1 MGERPTNGVDTELV
15 VAARESIYIYGAN
28 LIASLTG
35 FLYWVIAA
43 KIVSSEV
50 LGTAS
55 TIISLTNITV
65 TISTLGLGTA
75 ILRVGAIYRNEIG
88 RVACTALTLDL
99 AATTLVILGGLMIYV
114 RILGSTQ
121 SALLVIPLAL
131 AWAPVIALQSVLIA
145 TRNAKYLSY
154 TQIINAIS
162 RIGLGITILLITSTV
177 TGVVTG
183 YFLGFLAVTL
193 TLLII
198 ILRRKLL
205 EPYITKPYAVELLRA
220 GIPIWLPSTIA
231 VIGTQLAV
239 VFTYSIRG
247 GSEAGYLYIAQ
258 TIALAIDVARVAVA
272 SALIP
277 TIASGNVDKERLG
290 DIIRLVYALLLP
302 VNMVLFFFPEPLLR
316 LINPEYLA
324 AVNPLRIYVLANVTL
339 LMVGLIATHIY
350 ASGNYRYTLLIN
362 TSISTTRVALY
373 TILTPLYGATG
384 AATAYLA
391 GTLTAITL
399 IAPKTR
405 GVKAP
410 WSRMS
415 LSLAIAILLGITLK
429 HLTVESTLATVIA
442 MMMYLLLV
450 YLVHIAL
457 RLLKK
462 TELTLLLGIFKSIT
476 RVKVG
481 G

>member
-1 MGERPTNGVDTELV
+1 MGQQYIDEELGVV
-15 VAARESIYIYGAN
+15 ARESIFIYSAN
-28 LIASLTG
+28 FIASVAG

-43 KIVSSEV
+43 KLVPSNV
-50 LGTAS
+50 LGTAT
-55 TIISLTNITV
+55 TIISLTSIAITL
-65 TISTLGLGTA
+65 STLGLGTA
-75 ILRVGAIYRNEIG
+75 ILRVGSIHRDKIG
-88 RVACTALTLDL
+88 RVAYTALVLDL
-99 AATTLVILGGLMIYV
+99 ASTTIVALGGLTIYARV
-114 RILGSTQ
+114 LGSTRL
-121 SALLVIPLAL
+121 ALLVVPLAL
-131 AWAPVIALQSVLIA
+131 VWAPTAALTPVLIT
-145 TRNAKYLSY
+145 TRNARYLSY
-154 TQIINAIS
+154 AQTLSAIT
-162 RIGLGITILLITSTV
+162 RIGLGVAILLTTPTI
-177 TGVVTG
+177 TGVVAG
-183 YFLGFLAVTL
+183 YLLGFLAVTI
-193 TLLII
+193 TLLAI

-205 EPYITKPYAVELLRA
+205 EPKASKTYAIELLRA

-231 VIGTQLAV
+231 VLGTQLAV

-258 TIALAIDVARVAVA
+258 TIALAIDAARVAVA

-277 TIASGNVDKERLG
+277 SIATRNVSKGELG
-290 DIIRLVYALLLP
+290 DVIRLVFALLLP
-302 VNMVLFFFPEPLLR
+302 VNMTLFFFPEPVLK
-316 LINPEYLA
+316 LINPEYLT
-324 AVNPLRIYVLANVTL
+324 AVNPLRIYILANVVL
-339 LMVGLIATHIY
+339 LIVGLVATHIY

-373 TILTPLYGATG
+373 TILTPLYGAAG

-391 GTLTAITL
+391 GTLTATTL

-442 MMMYLLLV
+442 IMMYLLLV

>member
-1 MGERPTNGVDTELV
+1 MGYQYIDEELGVV
-15 VAARESIYIYGAN
+15 ARESIFIYGAN

-35 FLYWVIAA
+35 FLYWVVAA

-55 TIISLTNITV
+55 TIISLTNITI

-88 RVACTALTLDL
+88 RVACTALALDL
-99 AATTLVILGGLMIYV
+99 VATTLVVLGGLALYV
-114 RILGSTQ
+114 RVLGSTWL
-121 SALLVIPLAL
+121 ALLIVPLAL
-131 AWAPVIALQSVLIA
+131 VMASTPALRPVLIA
-145 TRNAKYLSY
+145 TRNAKYLPY
-154 TQIINAIS
+154 TQILNAAA
-162 RIGLGITILLITSTV
+162 RIGLGIAILLTTPTI

-183 YFLGFLAVTL
+183 YLLGSLAITS
-193 TLLII
+193 TLLTI
-198 ILRRKLL
+198 ILRKKLL
-205 EPYITKPYAVELLRA
+205 EPSISRVHAVELLRA

-231 VIGTQLAV
+231 VLGTQLAV

-258 TIALAIDVARVAVA
+258 TMALAIDAARVAVA

-277 TIASGNVDKERLG
+277 SIASGSVSKGKLG
-290 DIIRLVYALLLP
+290 DVIRLVFALLLP
-302 VNMVLFFFPEPLLR
+302 VNMTLFFFPEHVLR

-324 AVNPLRIYVLANVTL
+324 AVNPLRIYILANVTL
-339 LMVGLIATHIY
+339 LMIGLIATHIY
-350 ASGNYRYTLLIN
+350 ATGNYRYTLLIN
-362 TSISTTRVALY
+362 ASTSTTRVALY

-384 AATAYLA
+384 AATAYLT
-391 GTLTAITL
+391 GTLVATTL
-399 IAPKTR
+399 IAPRAR

-476 RVKVG
+476 RVKAG

>member
-1 MGERPTNGVDTELV
+1 MGYQYIDEELGVV
-15 VAARESIYIYGAN
+15 ARESIFIYGAN

-35 FLYWVIAA
+35 FLYWVAAA

-55 TIISLTNITV
+55 TIISLTNITI

-88 RVACTALTLDL
+88 RVACTALALDL
-99 AATTLVILGGLMIYV
+99 VATILVVLGGLTLFARV
-114 RILGSTQ
+114 LSSTWL
-121 SALLVIPLAL
+121 ALLIVPLAL
-131 AWAPVIALQSVLIA
+131 VWAPTIALTPVLIT
-145 TRNAKYLSY
+145 TRNAKYLPY
-154 TQIINAIS
+154 TQIINATT
-162 RIGLGITILLITSTV
+162 RIGLGIAILLVLPTT
-177 TGVVTG
+177 TGVVIG
-183 YFLGFLAVTL
+183 YLLGSLAITI
-193 TLLII
+193 TLLTI
-198 ILRRKLL
+198 ILRKKLL
-205 EPYITKPYAVELLRA
+205 GSCISRTHAVELLRA

-239 VFTYSIRG
+239 VFTYSMRG

-258 TIALAIDVARVAVA
+258 TMALAIDAARVAVA

-277 TIASGNVDKERLG
+277 SIASGSVSKGKLG
-290 DIIRLVYALLLP
+290 DVIRLVFALLLP
-302 VNMVLFFFPEPLLR
+302 VNMVLFFFPEPVLG

-324 AVNPLRIYVLANVTL
+324 AVNPLRIYILANVTL
-339 LMVGLIATHIY
+339 LMIGLIATHIY

-362 TSISTTRVALY
+362 TSMSTVRVALY

-399 IAPKTR
+399 IVPKTR